1 LRTIALSSGR
11 GVADDAYGDFG
22 SWNLA
27 LAAAGLPARRV
38 RRDWS
43 DPELV
48 DGLRRFA
55 ADHGHPLRASDRVGW
70 LSVYPSPALV
80 VSRFGS
86 LSAGVR
92 AAGLEPGN
100 PPPVTERDIVRALRR
115 FGREH
120 GRSPTSSEWRR
131 ARRRPAADTIIRH
144 CGSWA

>member
-1 LRTIALSSGR
+1 VIRRFGSWNAALRAAGFDRPRPSAVSDAEILAALRAYHREHGISPMRSASGRRARSPSSRTIEHR
-11 GVADDAYGDFG
+11 FG

-43 DPELV
+43 DPDVV

-55 ADHGHPLRASDRVGW
+55 ADHGRPLRASARVGW
-70 LSVYPSPALV
+70 SSVYPSPALV
-80 VSRFGS
+80 VSRSGS

-100 PPPVTERDIVRALRR
+100 LRL
-115 FGREH
+115 
-120 GRSPTSSEWRR
+120 
-131 ARRRPAADTIIRH
+131 
-144 CGSWA
+144 